1 MIAGTYQQDIK
12 KLGSEVVGK
21 AAVWQ
26 RGLRP
31 ANADHNVR
39 IMRDQLMMARAF
51 SSMDGVPSNSRLV
64 RDLKYRLK
72 ENMKAVEDVSFDSEL
87 PRG

>member
-1 MIAGTYQQDIK
+1 MEAG
-12 KLGSEVVGK
+12 EVGK
-21 AAVWQ
+21 AAVVDYVWK
-26 RGLRP
+26 RGLQP
-31 ANADHNVR
+31 QHSDHNVR

-51 SSMDGVPSNSRLV
+51 SSMDGVIRDSRLV

-72 ENMKAVEDVSFDSEL
+72 ENTKALEDVTYDSDL